1 MSIPETSLASYNVV
15 RSKSGSVLGGAMS
28 TNSVMQ
34 STASMPVPAHE
45 HATCLHDVQL
55 YSDDAYLLDSLTTFV
70 GREIVKGNSAIVIAT
85 KEHRDG
91 LAERLA
97 RQYPDL
103 CLAVE
108 QGRYIAL
115 DAADT
120 LSKFMV
126 NGTPDPVLFSELVG
140 ATVSRAAAAVRG
152 EHSRVAAY
160 GEMVSLLWAEGEYEA
175 VVS

>member
-1 MSIPETSLASYNVV
+1 
-15 RSKSGSVLGGAMS
+15 MS
-28 TNSVMQ
+28 TNSVVQ
-34 STASMPVPAHE
+34 STASMPVLAHE

-55 YSDDAYLLDSLTTFV
+55 YSDDAYLLDSLTIFV
-70 GREIVKGNSAIVIAT
+70 GREIAKGNSAIVIAT

-91 LAERLA
+91 LAECLA

-120 LSKFMV
+120 PLKIH
-126 NGTPDPVLFSELVG
+126 
-140 ATVSRAAAAVRG
+140 G
-152 EHSRVAAY
+152 EWHTRPGSVF
-160 GEMVSLLWAEGEYEA
+160 
-175 VVS
+175 